1 VFTSRRHRPFST
13 RARKQLKSA
22 QEFIATFRNKITT
35 AICER
40 QMRAKKRVNGAL
52 KAVLGERA
60 YRELEKMRQMQ
71 NPMVLYRQKQ
81 REMKAIRQHNEHF
94 FRAMGTVAMAVA
106 MWRVAAEVKDFSES
120 GLSKRSVS
128 RKAEKELLA
137 GAMGTA
143 ALIHL
148 LTTRRPLDAVGISKQ
163 LAKSASNDYKGLS
176 EVLGTPLRVN
186 ESVYSQT
193 TRSEHLQ
200 GRGNK
205 AIVTRHACVIS
216 GTKGDGVLSFLCV
229 ENGSGSLVSMANTK
243 FSSSNSDSNNA
254 SGSGDVPSSFPKSIP
269 QILTSEQVAEHTTTA
284 MKSVSGFFTRSLLEN
299 DTSSVTVA
307 RIDVFPNDDDVEIE
321 HDEDDTTSTTS
332 CKKYTPALTT
342 YLKGSE
348 RLDGEDLALHHARES
363 VRRFGLGRRTIASV
377 IDFSRNASDEGEASS
392 FVTKVSSNEDLKTC
406 IALADAKATEVKFTE
421 NAVIRKEK
429 REVRKEKL
437 KKVGRSLRHLP
448 Y

>member
-1 VFTSRRHRPFST
+1 
-13 RARKQLKSA
+13 
-22 QEFIATFRNKITT
+22 
-35 AICER
+35 
-40 QMRAKKRVNGAL
+40 MRAKKRVNGAL
-52 KAVLGERA
+52 KTVLGERA

>member
-348 RLDGEDLALHHARES
+348 RLDGEYLALHHARES

>member
-52 KAVLGERA
+52 KTVLGERA

-254 SGSGDVPSSFPKSIP
+254 SGPGDVPSSFPKSIP